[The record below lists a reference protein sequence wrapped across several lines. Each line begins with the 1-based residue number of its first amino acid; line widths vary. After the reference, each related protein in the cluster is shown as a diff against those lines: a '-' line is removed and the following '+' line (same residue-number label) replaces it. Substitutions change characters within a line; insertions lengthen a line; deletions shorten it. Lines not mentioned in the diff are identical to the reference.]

1 MSPHAHA
8 SEYGAAPEHRRG
20 QSKQG
25 QLGLEPGI
33 VFHDHPEGKTDN
45 RKASEDRQATA
56 EKYSEKNS
64 EGAHA
69 AGMIRRAN
77 YLNSTMRIITARRTE
92 PTRTPRRFPGLL
104 LSALALGG
112 ASLALATS
120 DESPEPLRIADSHR
134 DTARGVVLY
143 SERKHYEQI
152 EVDDSL
158 SEAAL
163 RRFIDL
169 LDGQRLYF
177 LRNQEAYFLRIYG
190 DRLDDAMRL
199 GQLDP
204 IFDIYRLFRKRMT
217 SYFDF
222 ALEYMDTEPN
232 LNTDRAWILDREETP
247 RPASHAE
254 MEDLWRNRV
263 RHELINLVLDDR
275 SYEEAVEALRK
286 RYDRQRKSLFGQ
298 DSDDVF
304 AAYMNAFTRTLDPHS
319 NYFSPNN
326 FEEYRIQMSRAY
338 YGVGAS
344 LGIVDDYVLVQ
355 EVLSGG
361 PAEQDGRLR
370 AGDRI
375 TGVDGSAG
383 GELIDVVGWPLDDV
397 VELIRGPADT
407 PVVLRILPGGEAAG
421 SDSFLLELT
430 RGRVRLQGA
439 EKELLTTERNGE
451 NVNVGVIRIAN
462 FYFDMEGR
470 DAGLEDYPSST
481 RDVKRLIEELKSEG
495 AESLILDLRHN
506 GGGHLSEAISLAGL
520 FVGKGPVVQVRET
533 GERPQVL
540 PNRVQPPVWDGPLV
554 VLVDRLSA
562 SASEILA
569 AAIQDYGRG
578 VVVGQRTFGKGT
590 VQHIFS
596 IRRRGEPMPGRL
608 TLTIGKY
615 YRVTGESTQHR
626 GVSPDITLPA
636 AVATLPDRLITEEI
650 GESASENALPWDTIR
665 KTNFPGQTVDGATL
679 TLLTANHEKRESEDS
694 DWRMLLSRIKAI
706 QEMTERESEPI
717 HLDRRREDQA
727 MRRAQR
733 LAMTNEWL
741 QENDLPAIE
750 SLEEL
755 REMDLP
761 DVALEQASEVAAD
774 LVRLQVASTSPPAAA
789 NSSLQ

>member
-1 MSPHAHA
+1 
-8 SEYGAAPEHRRG
+8 
-20 QSKQG
+20 
-25 QLGLEPGI
+25 
-33 VFHDHPEGKTDN
+33 
-45 RKASEDRQATA
+45 
-56 EKYSEKNS
+56 
-64 EGAHA
+64 
-69 AGMIRRAN
+69 
-77 YLNSTMRIITARRTE
+77 MRIITARQPEFTKT
-92 PTRTPRRFPGLL
+92 TRRLPSVL
-104 LSALALGG
+104 LSALALGA
-112 ASLALATS
+112 ASLAFATS
-120 DESPEPLRIADSHR
+120 GESPEPLRITDSHR
-134 DTARGVVLY
+134 ETARGVVFY

-152 EVDDSL
+152 EVDDRL
-158 SEAAL
+158 SEATL
-163 RRFIDL
+163 RNFIDL
-169 LDGQRLYF
+169 LDGQHAYF
-177 LRNQEAYFLRIYG
+177 LKNQEAYFLAKYG
-190 DRLDDAMRL
+190 SRLDDAMRR

-204 IFDIYRLFRKRMT
+204 VLEIYRLFRERMT

-222 ALEYMDTEPN
+222 ALEYMDTEPD
-232 LNTDRAWILDREETP
+232 LNTERTWILDREDTP
-247 RPASHAE
+247 RPASQAK
-254 MEDLWRNRV
+254 MNDVWRDRV
-263 RHELINLVLDDR
+263 RHELINLVLRDR
-275 SYEEAVEALRK
+275 SYDEAVEALRE
-286 RYDRQRKSLFGQ
+286 RYARQRKSLFAQ

-304 AAYMNAFTRTLDPHS
+304 AVFMNAFTHALDPHS
-319 NYFSPNN
+319 TYFSPNN

-344 LGIVDDYVLVQ
+344 LTMEDDHVLVR

-361 PAEQDGRLR
+361 PAEEDGRLR

-375 TGVDGSAG
+375 TGVDGSAS
-383 GELIDVVGWPLDDV
+383 GELIDVVGWRLDNV

-421 SDSFLLELT
+421 SESLLLELT
-430 RGRVRLQGA
+430 RGRVRLEGA
-439 EKELLTTERNGE
+439 EKELLTTQRNGE

-470 DAGLEDYPSST
+470 KAGLKDYPSST

-506 GGGHLSEAISLAGL
+506 GGGHLNEAISLAGL
-520 FVGKGPVVQVRET
+520 FVGEGPVVQVREPAA
-533 GERPQVL
+533 RPQVFR
-540 PNRVQPPVWDGPLV
+540 NRVQAPAWDGPLV

-590 VQHIFS
+590 VQNIYQIS
-596 IRRRGEPMPGRL
+596 RRNEPTAGRL

-626 GVSPDITLPA
+626 GVSPDITLSA
-636 AVATLPDRLITEEI
+636 AVATLPDQVITDEI
-650 GESASENALPWDTIR
+650 GESASDNALPWDTIR
-665 KTNFPGQTVDGATL
+665 ETEYPGQTVDGATL
-679 TLLTANHEKRESEDS
+679 NLLAANHQRRESEDP
-694 DWRMLLSRIKAI
+694 DWRMLLGRIKAL

-727 MRRAQR
+727 ARRAQW

-741 QENDLPAIE
+741 QEYELPPIE
-750 SLEEL
+750 GLEEL

-774 LVRLQVASTSPPAAA
+774 LVRLQVASTSPPPAAS
-789 NSSLQ
+789 SSLQ

>member
-1 MSPHAHA
+1 
-8 SEYGAAPEHRRG
+8 
-20 QSKQG
+20 
-25 QLGLEPGI
+25 
-33 VFHDHPEGKTDN
+33 
-45 RKASEDRQATA
+45 
-56 EKYSEKNS
+56 
-64 EGAHA
+64 
-69 AGMIRRAN
+69 
-77 YLNSTMRIITARRTE
+77 MRIITARQPEFTKT
-92 PTRTPRRFPGLL
+92 TRRLPGVL
-104 LSALALGG
+104 LSALALGA

-120 DESPEPLRIADSHR
+120 GESPEPLRITDSHR
-134 DTARGVVLY
+134 ETARGVVFY

-152 EVDDSL
+152 KVDDRL
-158 SEAAL
+158 SEATL
-163 RRFIDL
+163 RNFIDL
-169 LDGQRLYF
+169 LDGQHGYF
-177 LRNQEAYFLRIYG
+177 LKNQEAYFLAKYG
-190 DRLDDAMRL
+190 SRLDDAMRR

-204 IFDIYRLFRKRMT
+204 VLEIYRLFRERMT

-222 ALEYMDTEPN
+222 ALEYMDTEPD
-232 LNTDRAWILDREETP
+232 LNTERTWILDREDTP
-247 RPASHAE
+247 RPASQAE
-254 MEDLWRNRV
+254 MNDVWRDRV
-263 RHELINLVLDDR
+263 RHELINLMLRDR
-275 SYEEAVEALRK
+275 SYDEAVEALGERSYDEAVEALRERSYEK
-286 RYDRQRKSLFGQ
+286 AVEALRERSYEKAVEALRERYARQRKSLFAQ

-304 AAYMNAFTRTLDPHS
+304 AVFMNAFTHALDPHS
-319 NYFSPNN
+319 TYFSPNN

-344 LGIVDDYVLVQ
+344 LTMEDDHVLVR

-361 PAEQDGRLR
+361 PAEEDGRLR

-375 TGVDGSAG
+375 TGVASSAS
-383 GELIDVVGWPLDDV
+383 GELIDVVGWRLDNV

-421 SDSFLLELT
+421 SESFLLELT
-430 RGRVRLQGA
+430 RGRVRLEGA
-439 EKELLTTERNGE
+439 EKELLTTQRNGE

-470 DAGLEDYPSST
+470 KAGLKDYPSST

-506 GGGHLSEAISLAGL
+506 GGGHLNEAISLAGL
-520 FVGKGPVVQVRET
+520 FVGQGPVVQVREPAA
-533 GERPQVL
+533 RPQVFR
-540 PNRVQPPVWDGPLV
+540 NRVQAPAWDGPLV

-590 VQHIFS
+590 VQNIYQIS
-596 IRRRGEPMPGRL
+596 RRNEPMPGRL

-626 GVSPDITLPA
+626 GVSPDITLSA
-636 AVATLPDRLITEEI
+636 AVATLPDQVITDEI
-650 GESASENALPWDTIR
+650 GESASDNALPWDTIR
-665 KTNFPGQTVDGATL
+665 ETEYPGQTVDGATL
-679 TLLTANHEKRESEDS
+679 NLLAANHQRRELEDP
-694 DWRMLLSRIKAI
+694 DWRMLLGRIKVL

-727 MRRAQR
+727 ARRAQW

-741 QENDLPAIE
+741 QEYELPPIE
-750 SLEEL
+750 GLEEL

-789 NSSLQ
+789 SSSLQ

>member
-1 MSPHAHA
+1 
-8 SEYGAAPEHRRG
+8 
-20 QSKQG
+20 
-25 QLGLEPGI
+25 
-33 VFHDHPEGKTDN
+33 
-45 RKASEDRQATA
+45 
-56 EKYSEKNS
+56 
-64 EGAHA
+64 
-69 AGMIRRAN
+69 
-77 YLNSTMRIITARRTE
+77 MRIITARQPEFTKT
-92 PTRTPRRFPGLL
+92 TRRLSGVL
-104 LSALALGG
+104 LSALALGA

-120 DESPEPLRIADSHR
+120 GESPEPLRITDSHR
-134 DTARGVVLY
+134 ETARGVVFY

-152 EVDDSL
+152 EVDDRL
-158 SEAAL
+158 SEATL
-163 RRFIDL
+163 RNFIDL
-169 LDGQRLYF
+169 LDGQHGYF
-177 LRNQEAYFLRIYG
+177 LKNQEAYFLAKYG
-190 DRLDDAMRL
+190 SRLDDAMRR

-204 IFDIYRLFRKRMT
+204 VLEIYRLFRERMT

-222 ALEYMDTEPN
+222 ALEYMDTEPD
-232 LNTDRAWILDREETP
+232 LNTERTWILDREDTP
-247 RPASHAE
+247 RPASQAE
-254 MEDLWRNRV
+254 MNDVWRDRV
-263 RHELINLVLDDR
+263 RHELINLVLRDR
-275 SYEEAVEALRK
+275 SYDEAVEALGERSHDEAVEALGERSHDEAVEALRERSYEK
-286 RYDRQRKSLFGQ
+286 AVEALRERYARQRKSLFAQ

-304 AAYMNAFTRTLDPHS
+304 AVFMNAFTHALDPHS
-319 NYFSPNN
+319 TYFSPNN

-344 LGIVDDYVLVQ
+344 LTMEDDHVLVR

-361 PAEQDGRLR
+361 PAEEDGRLR

-375 TGVDGSAG
+375 TGVDGSAS
-383 GELIDVVGWPLDDV
+383 GELIDVVGRRLDDV

-421 SDSFLLELT
+421 SESFLLELT
-430 RGRVRLQGA
+430 RGRVRLEGA
-439 EKELLTTERNGE
+439 EKELLTTQRNGE

-470 DAGLEDYPSST
+470 KAGLKDYPSST

-495 AESLILDLRHN
+495 ADSLILDLRHN
-506 GGGHLSEAISLAGL
+506 GGGHLNEAISLAGL
-520 FVGKGPVVQVRET
+520 FVGQGPVVQVREPAA
-533 GERPQVL
+533 RPQVFR
-540 PNRVQPPVWDGPLV
+540 NRVQAPAWDGPLV

-590 VQHIFS
+590 VQNIYQIS
-596 IRRRGEPMPGRL
+596 RRNEPMPGRL

-626 GVSPDITLPA
+626 GVSPDITLSA
-636 AVATLPDRLITEEI
+636 AVATLPDQVITDEI
-650 GESASENALPWDTIR
+650 GESASDNALPWDTIR
-665 KTNFPGQTVDGATL
+665 ETEYPGQTVDGATL
-679 TLLTANHEKRESEDS
+679 NLLAANHQRRESEDP
-694 DWRMLLSRIKAI
+694 DWRMLLGRIKVL

-727 MRRAQR
+727 ARRAQW

-741 QENDLPAIE
+741 QEYELPPIE
-750 SLEEL
+750 GLEEL

-789 NSSLQ
+789 SSSLQ

>member
-1 MSPHAHA
+1 MS
-8 SEYGAAPEHRRG
+8 G
-20 QSKQG
+20 
-25 QLGLEPGI
+25 
-33 VFHDHPEGKTDN
+33 V
-45 RKASEDRQATA
+45 
-56 EKYSEKNS
+56 
-64 EGAHA
+64 
-69 AGMIRRAN
+69 
-77 YLNSTMRIITARRTE
+77 
-92 PTRTPRRFPGLL
+92 L
-104 LSALALGG
+104 LSALALGA

-120 DESPEPLRIADSHR
+120 GESPEPLRITDSHR
-134 DTARGVVLY
+134 ETARGVVFY

-152 EVDDSL
+152 KVDDRL
-158 SEAAL
+158 SEATL
-163 RRFIDL
+163 RNFIDL
-169 LDGQRLYF
+169 LDGQHGYF
-177 LRNQEAYFLRIYG
+177 LKNQEAYFLAKYG
-190 DRLDDAMRL
+190 SRLDDAMRR

-204 IFDIYRLFRKRMT
+204 VLEIYRLFRERMT

-222 ALEYMDTEPN
+222 ALEYMDTEPD
-232 LNTDRAWILDREETP
+232 LNTERTWILDREDTP
-247 RPASHAE
+247 RPASQAE
-254 MEDLWRNRV
+254 MNDVWRDRV
-263 RHELINLVLDDR
+263 RHELINLVLRDR
-275 SYEEAVEALRK
+275 SYDEAVEALGERSHDEAVEALRERSYDEAVEALRERSYEK
-286 RYDRQRKSLFGQ
+286 AVEALRERYARQRKSLFAQ

-304 AAYMNAFTRTLDPHS
+304 AVFMNAFTHALDPHS
-319 NYFSPNN
+319 TYFSPNN

-344 LGIVDDYVLVQ
+344 LTMEDDHVLVQ

-361 PAEQDGRLR
+361 PAEEDGRLR

-375 TGVDGSAG
+375 TGVDGSAS
-383 GELIDVVGWPLDDV
+383 GELIDVVGWRLDNV

-421 SDSFLLELT
+421 SESFLLELT
-430 RGRVRLQGA
+430 RGRVRLEGA
-439 EKELLTTERNGE
+439 EKELLTTQRNGE

-470 DAGLEDYPSST
+470 KAGLKDYPSST

-506 GGGHLSEAISLAGL
+506 GGGHLNEAISLAGL
-520 FVGKGPVVQVRET
+520 FVGEGPVVQVREPAAL
-533 GERPQVL
+533 PQVFR
-540 PNRVQPPVWDGPLV
+540 NRVQAPAWDGPLV

-590 VQHIFS
+590 VQNIYQIS
-596 IRRRGEPMPGRL
+596 RRNEPTPGRL

-626 GVSPDITLPA
+626 GVSPDITLSA
-636 AVATLPDRLITEEI
+636 AVATLPDQVITDEI
-650 GESASENALPWDTIR
+650 GESASDNALPWDTIR
-665 KTNFPGQTVDGATL
+665 ETEYPGQTVDGATL
-679 TLLTANHEKRESEDS
+679 NLLAANHQRRESEDP
-694 DWRMLLSRIKAI
+694 DWRMLLGRIKAL

-727 MRRAQR
+727 ARRAQR

-741 QENDLPAIE
+741 RGNDLPPIVG
-750 SLEEL
+750 LEEL

-789 NSSLQ
+789 SSSLQ

>member
-8 SEYGAAPEHRRG
+8 SEDGAPSEHRRG

-25 QLGLEPGI
+25 QLGLKPGI
-33 VFHDHPEGKTDN
+33 VFHDHPERKTDN
-45 RKASEDRQATA
+45 RKASEYRKATA
-56 EKYSEKNS
+56 KKYSEKNS

-69 AGMIRRAN
+69 AGMIRRAKHHM
-77 YLNSTMRIITARRTE
+77 STMRIITARRTE
-92 PTRTPRRFPGLL
+92 FTHTARRLPSLL
-104 LSALALGG
+104 LSALALGA
-112 ASLALATS
+112 ASLAFATS
-120 DESPEPLRIADSHR
+120 GESPEPLRITDSHR
-134 DTARGVVLY
+134 DTARGVVYY
-143 SERKHYEQI
+143 SENKHYEQI

-158 SEAAL
+158 SEATL
-163 RRFIDL
+163 HNYIDL

-177 LRNQEAYFLRIYG
+177 LKNQEARFLRTYG
-190 DRLDDAMRL
+190 GRLDDAMRY
-199 GQLDP
+199 GHLDP
-204 IFDIYRLFRKRMT
+204 IFEIYRLFRFRMT
-217 SYFDF
+217 HYFDF
-222 ALEYMDTEPN
+222 ALKYMDTEPE
-232 LNTDRAWILDREETP
+232 LNTERTWILDRQDTP
-247 RPASHAE
+247 RPASQAE
-254 MEDLWRNRV
+254 MDDAWRDRV

-275 SYEEAVEALRK
+275 SYEEAVDALRK
-286 RYDRQRKSLFGQ
+286 RYARQRKSLFAQ

-304 AAYMNAFTRTLDPHS
+304 TVFMNVFTHTLDPHS
-319 NYFSPNN
+319 NYLSPNN

-344 LGIVDDYVLVQ
+344 LGVEDDHVLVR

-361 PAEQDGRLR
+361 PAERDGRLR

-375 TGVDGSAG
+375 TGVNSSAS
-383 GELIDVVGWPLDDV
+383 GELIDVVGWRLEDV

-421 SDSFLLELT
+421 SESFLLKLT
-430 RGRVRLQGA
+430 RGRVRLEGA

-470 DAGLEDYPSST
+470 QAGLADYPSST
-481 RDVKRLIEELKSEG
+481 RDVKRLVEELKSEG
-495 AESLILDLRHN
+495 AESLILDLRRN

-520 FVGKGPVVQVRET
+520 FVGKGPVVQVREPA
-533 GERPQVL
+533 ERPQVHR
-540 PNRVQPPVWDGPLV
+540 NHVQPPVWDGPLV

-590 VQHIFS
+590 VQDIYQIS
-596 IRRRGEPMPGRL
+596 RRNEPMPGRL

-626 GVSPDITLPA
+626 GVSPDITLSA
-636 AVATLPDRLITEEI
+636 AVATLPDQVITDEI
-650 GESASENALPWDTIR
+650 GESANDNALPWDTIDE
-665 KTNFPGQTVDGATL
+665 THYPGRTVDGATL
-679 TLLTANHEKRESEDS
+679 NLLAVNHQRRESEDS
-694 DWRMLLSRIKAI
+694 DWRLLLSRIEAI

-727 MRRAQR
+727 ARRAQR

-741 QENDLPAIE
+741 QENNLPRIE

-755 REMDLP
+755 RGMDLP

-774 LVRLQVASTSPPAAA
+774 LVRLQVASTSPPVAA
-789 NSSLQ
+789 NSTLQ

>member
-1 MSPHAHA
+1 M
-8 SEYGAAPEHRRG
+8 
-20 QSKQG
+20 
-25 QLGLEPGI
+25 
-33 VFHDHPEGKTDN
+33 
-45 RKASEDRQATA
+45 
-56 EKYSEKNS
+56 
-64 EGAHA
+64 
-69 AGMIRRAN
+69 
-77 YLNSTMRIITARRTE
+77 
-92 PTRTPRRFPGLL
+92 L
-104 LSALALGG
+104 LSALALGA

-120 DESPEPLRIADSHR
+120 GESPEPLRITDSHR

-143 SERKHYEQI
+143 SEREHYEQI

-158 SEAAL
+158 SEATL
-163 RRFIDL
+163 CNFIDL
-169 LDGQRLYF
+169 LDGQHVYF
-177 LRNQEAYFLRIYG
+177 LRNQEAYFQRVYG
-190 DRLDDAMRL
+190 GRLDDAMRH

-204 IFDIYRLFRKRMT
+204 ILDIYRLFRKRMT

-222 ALEYMDTEPN
+222 ALEYMDTKPD
-232 LNTDRAWILDREETP
+232 LNTERSWILDREDTP
-247 RPASHAE
+247 RPASQAE
-254 MEDLWRNRV
+254 MDDVWRDRV
-263 RHELINLVLDDR
+263 RHELIILVLGDR
-275 SYEEAVEALRK
+275 SYEEAVEALRE
-286 RYDRQRKSLFGQ
+286 RYAQQRKSLFAQ
-298 DSDDVF
+298 DSNDVF
-304 AAYMNAFTRTLDPHS
+304 ANFMNAFTHSLDPHS
-319 NYFSPNN
+319 TYFSPNN

-344 LGIVDDYVLVQ
+344 LTTEDDYVLVQ

-361 PAEQDGRLR
+361 PAEKDGRLR

-375 TGVDGSAG
+375 TGVDGSAS
-383 GELIDVVGWPLDDV
+383 GELIDVVGWRLDEV

-421 SDSFLLELT
+421 SESFLLELT
-430 RGRVRLQGA
+430 RGRVRLEGA

-470 DAGLEDYPSST
+470 QAGLKDYPSST
-481 RDVKRLIEELKSEG
+481 RDVKRLIEELKAEG
-495 AESLILDLRHN
+495 AESLILDLRRN
-506 GGGHLSEAISLAGL
+506 GGGHLNEAISLAGL
-520 FVGKGPVVQVRET
+520 FVGKGPVVQVRDSAL
-533 GERPQVL
+533 RPQVL
-540 PNRVQPPVWDGPLV
+540 PNRGQPPVWDGPLV

-590 VQHIFS
+590 VQNIYQ
-596 IRRRGEPMPGRL
+596 IRRRNEPMPGRL

-626 GVSPDITLPA
+626 GVSPDITLSA
-636 AVATLPDRLITEEI
+636 AVALLPDQVITDEI
-650 GESASENALPWDTIR
+650 GESASDNALPWDTIR
-665 KTNFPGQTVDGATL
+665 ETEYPGQTVDGATL
-679 TLLTANHEKRESEDS
+679 KLLAANHQRRESEDS
-694 DWRMLLSRIKAI
+694 DWRMLLSRIQAI

-727 MRRAQR
+727 ARRAQR
-733 LAMTNEWL
+733 LTMTNEWL
-741 QENDLPAIE
+741 RENDLPPIE

-789 NSSLQ
+789 SSSLQ

>member
-1 MSPHAHA
+1 
-8 SEYGAAPEHRRG
+8 
-20 QSKQG
+20 
-25 QLGLEPGI
+25 
-33 VFHDHPEGKTDN
+33 
-45 RKASEDRQATA
+45 
-56 EKYSEKNS
+56 
-64 EGAHA
+64 
-69 AGMIRRAN
+69 
-77 YLNSTMRIITARRTE
+77 MRIITARQPEFTKT
-92 PTRTPRRFPGLL
+92 TRRLPGVL
-104 LSALALGG
+104 LSALALGA

-120 DESPEPLRIADSHR
+120 GESPEPLRITDSHR
-134 DTARGVVLY
+134 ETARGVVFY

-152 EVDDSL
+152 EVDDRL
-158 SEAAL
+158 SEATL
-163 RRFIDL
+163 RNFIDL
-169 LDGQRLYF
+169 LDGQHGYF
-177 LRNQEAYFLRIYG
+177 LKNQEAYFLAKYG
-190 DRLDDAMRL
+190 SRLDDAMRR

-204 IFDIYRLFRKRMT
+204 VLEIYRLFRERMT

-222 ALEYMDTEPN
+222 ALEYMDTEPD
-232 LNTDRAWILDREETP
+232 LNTERTWILDREDTP
-247 RPASHAE
+247 RPASQAE
-254 MEDLWRNRV
+254 MNDVWRDRV
-263 RHELINLVLDDR
+263 RHELINLMLRDR
-275 SYEEAVEALRK
+275 SYDEGVEALGEHSYDEAVEALRERSYEK
-286 RYDRQRKSLFGQ
+286 AVEALRERYARQRKSLFAQ

-304 AAYMNAFTRTLDPHS
+304 AVFMNAFTHALDPHS
-319 NYFSPNN
+319 TYFSPNN

-344 LGIVDDYVLVQ
+344 LTMEDDHVLVR

-361 PAEQDGRLR
+361 PAEEDGRLR

-375 TGVDGSAG
+375 TGVDGSAS
-383 GELIDVVGWPLDDV
+383 GELIDVVGWRLDNV

-421 SDSFLLELT
+421 SESFLLELT
-430 RGRVRLQGA
+430 RGRVRLEGA
-439 EKELLTTERNGE
+439 EKELLTTQRNGE

-470 DAGLEDYPSST
+470 KAGLKDYPSST

-506 GGGHLSEAISLAGL
+506 GGGHLNEAISLAGL
-520 FVGKGPVVQVRET
+520 FVGQGPVVQVREPAA
-533 GERPQVL
+533 RPQVFR
-540 PNRVQPPVWDGPLV
+540 NRVQAPAWDGPLV

-590 VQHIFS
+590 VQNIYQIS
-596 IRRRGEPMPGRL
+596 RRNEPMPGRL

-626 GVSPDITLPA
+626 GVSPDITLSA
-636 AVATLPDRLITEEI
+636 AVATLPDQVITDEI
-650 GESASENALPWDTIR
+650 GESASDNALPWDTIR
-665 KTNFPGQTVDGATL
+665 ETEYPGQTVDGATL
-679 TLLTANHEKRESEDS
+679 NLLAANHQRRESEDP
-694 DWRMLLSRIKAI
+694 DWRMLLGRIKVL

-727 MRRAQR
+727 ARRAQW

-741 QENDLPAIE
+741 QEYELPPIE
-750 SLEEL
+750 GLEAL

-789 NSSLQ
+789 SSSLQ

>member
-1 MSPHAHA
+1 
-8 SEYGAAPEHRRG
+8 
-20 QSKQG
+20 
-25 QLGLEPGI
+25 
-33 VFHDHPEGKTDN
+33 
-45 RKASEDRQATA
+45 
-56 EKYSEKNS
+56 
-64 EGAHA
+64 
-69 AGMIRRAN
+69 
-77 YLNSTMRIITARRTE
+77 MRIITARQPEFTKT
-92 PTRTPRRFPGLL
+92 TRRLPGVL
-104 LSALALGG
+104 LSALALGA

-120 DESPEPLRIADSHR
+120 GESPEPLRITDSHR
-134 DTARGVVLY
+134 ETARGVVFY

-152 EVDDSL
+152 EVDDRL
-158 SEAAL
+158 SDATL
-163 RRFIDL
+163 RNFIDL
-169 LDGQRLYF
+169 LDGQHGYF
-177 LRNQEAYFLRIYG
+177 LKNQEAYFLAKYG
-190 DRLDDAMRL
+190 SRLDDAMRR

-204 IFDIYRLFRKRMT
+204 VLEIYRLFRERMT

-222 ALEYMDTEPN
+222 ALEYMDTEPD
-232 LNTDRAWILDREETP
+232 LNTERTWILDREDTP
-247 RPASHAE
+247 RPASQAE
-254 MEDLWRNRV
+254 MNDVWRDRV
-263 RHELINLVLDDR
+263 RHELINLVLRDR
-275 SYEEAVEALRK
+275 SYDEAVEALGERSHDEAVEALGERSHDEAVEALGERSYEK
-286 RYDRQRKSLFGQ
+286 AVEALRERYARQRKSLFAQ

-304 AAYMNAFTRTLDPHS
+304 AVFMNAFTHALDPHS
-319 NYFSPNN
+319 TYFSPNN

-344 LGIVDDYVLVQ
+344 LTMEDDHVLVQ

-361 PAEQDGRLR
+361 PAEEDGRLR

-375 TGVDGSAG
+375 TGVDGSAS
-383 GELIDVVGWPLDDV
+383 GELIDVVGRRLDDV

-421 SDSFLLELT
+421 SESFLLELT
-430 RGRVRLQGA
+430 RGRVRLEGA
-439 EKELLTTERNGE
+439 EKELLTTQRNGE

-470 DAGLEDYPSST
+470 KAGLKDYPSST

-495 AESLILDLRHN
+495 ADSLILDLRHN
-506 GGGHLSEAISLAGL
+506 GGGHLNEAISLAGL
-520 FVGKGPVVQVRET
+520 FVGQGPVVQVREPAA
-533 GERPQVL
+533 RPQVFR
-540 PNRVQPPVWDGPLV
+540 NRVQAPAWDGPLV

-590 VQHIFS
+590 VQNIYQIS
-596 IRRRGEPMPGRL
+596 RRNEPMPGRL

-626 GVSPDITLPA
+626 GVSPDITLSA
-636 AVATLPDRLITEEI
+636 AVATLPDQVITDEI
-650 GESASENALPWDTIR
+650 GESASDNALPWDTIR
-665 KTNFPGQTVDGATL
+665 ETEYPGQTVDGATL
-679 TLLTANHEKRESEDS
+679 NLLAANHQRRESEDP
-694 DWRMLLSRIKAI
+694 DWRMLLGRIKVL

-727 MRRAQR
+727 ARRAQW

-741 QENDLPAIE
+741 QEYELPPIE
-750 SLEEL
+750 GLEEL

-789 NSSLQ
+789 SSSLQ

>member
-1 MSPHAHA
+1 
-8 SEYGAAPEHRRG
+8 
-20 QSKQG
+20 
-25 QLGLEPGI
+25 
-33 VFHDHPEGKTDN
+33 
-45 RKASEDRQATA
+45 
-56 EKYSEKNS
+56 
-64 EGAHA
+64 
-69 AGMIRRAN
+69 
-77 YLNSTMRIITARRTE
+77 MRIITARQPEFTKT
-92 PTRTPRRFPGLL
+92 TRRLPGVL
-104 LSALALGG
+104 LSALALGA

-120 DESPEPLRIADSHR
+120 GESPEPLRITDSHR
-134 DTARGVVLY
+134 ETARGVVFY

-152 EVDDSL
+152 EVDDRL
-158 SEAAL
+158 SEATL
-163 RRFIDL
+163 RNFIDL
-169 LDGQRLYF
+169 LDGQHAYF
-177 LRNQEAYFLRIYG
+177 LKNQEAYFLAKYG
-190 DRLDDAMRL
+190 SRLDDAMRR

-204 IFDIYRLFRKRMT
+204 VLEIYRLFRERMT

-222 ALEYMDTEPN
+222 ALEYMDTEPD
-232 LNTDRAWILDREETP
+232 LNTERTWILDREDTP
-247 RPASHAE
+247 RPASQAE
-254 MEDLWRNRV
+254 MNDVWRDRV
-263 RHELINLVLDDR
+263 RHELINLVLRDR
-275 SYEEAVEALRK
+275 SYDEAVEALRERSYDEAVEALRERSYDEAVEALRERSYEK
-286 RYDRQRKSLFGQ
+286 AVEALRERSYEKAVEALRERSYDEAVEALRERSYEKAVEALRERYARQRKSLFAQ

-304 AAYMNAFTRTLDPHS
+304 AVFMNAFTHALDPHS
-319 NYFSPNN
+319 TYFSPNN

-344 LGIVDDYVLVQ
+344 LTMEDDHVLVQ

-361 PAEQDGRLR
+361 PAEEDGRLR

-375 TGVDGSAG
+375 TGVDGSAS
-383 GELIDVVGWPLDDV
+383 GELIDVVGRRLDDV

-421 SDSFLLELT
+421 SESFLLELT
-430 RGRVRLQGA
+430 RGRVHLEGA
-439 EKELLTTERNGE
+439 EKELLTTQRNGE

-470 DAGLEDYPSST
+470 KAGLKDYPSST

-495 AESLILDLRHN
+495 ADSLILDLRHN
-506 GGGHLSEAISLAGL
+506 GGGHLNEAISLAGL
-520 FVGKGPVVQVRET
+520 FVGQGPVVQVREPAA
-533 GERPQVL
+533 RPQVFR
-540 PNRVQPPVWDGPLV
+540 NRVQAPAWDGPLV

-590 VQHIFS
+590 VQNIYQIS
-596 IRRRGEPMPGRL
+596 RRNEPMPGRL

-626 GVSPDITLPA
+626 GVSPDITLSA
-636 AVATLPDRLITEEI
+636 AVATLPDQVITDEI
-650 GESASENALPWDTIR
+650 GESASDNALPWDTIR
-665 KTNFPGQTVDGATL
+665 ETEYPGQTVDGATL
-679 TLLTANHEKRESEDS
+679 NLLAANHQRRESEDP
-694 DWRMLLSRIKAI
+694 DWRMLLGRIKVL

-727 MRRAQR
+727 ARRAQW

-741 QENDLPAIE
+741 QEYELPPIE
-750 SLEEL
+750 GLEEL

-789 NSSLQ
+789 SSSLQ

>member
-1 MSPHAHA
+1 
-8 SEYGAAPEHRRG
+8 
-20 QSKQG
+20 
-25 QLGLEPGI
+25 
-33 VFHDHPEGKTDN
+33 
-45 RKASEDRQATA
+45 
-56 EKYSEKNS
+56 
-64 EGAHA
+64 
-69 AGMIRRAN
+69 
-77 YLNSTMRIITARRTE
+77 MRIITARQPEFTKT
-92 PTRTPRRFPGLL
+92 TRRLPGVL
-104 LSALALGG
+104 LSALALGA

-120 DESPEPLRIADSHR
+120 GESPEPLRITDSHR
-134 DTARGVVLY
+134 ETARGVVFY

-152 EVDDSL
+152 EVDDRL
-158 SEAAL
+158 SEATL
-163 RRFIDL
+163 RNFIDL
-169 LDGQRLYF
+169 LDGQHGYF
-177 LRNQEAYFLRIYG
+177 LKNQEAYFLAKYG
-190 DRLDDAMRL
+190 SRLDDAMRR

-204 IFDIYRLFRKRMT
+204 VLEIYRLFRERMT

-222 ALEYMDTEPN
+222 ALEYMDTEPD
-232 LNTDRAWILDREETP
+232 LNTERTWILDREDTP
-247 RPASHAE
+247 RPASQAE
-254 MEDLWRNRV
+254 MNDVWRDRV
-263 RHELINLVLDDR
+263 RHELINLVLRDR
-275 SYEEAVEALRK
+275 SYDEAVDALRERSHDEAVEALGERSHDEAVEALRERSYEK
-286 RYDRQRKSLFGQ
+286 AVEALRERSYEKAVEALRERYARQRKSLFAQ

-304 AAYMNAFTRTLDPHS
+304 AVFMNAFTHALDPHS
-319 NYFSPNN
+319 TYFSPNN

-344 LGIVDDYVLVQ
+344 LTMEDDHVLVQ

-361 PAEQDGRLR
+361 PAEEDGRLR

-375 TGVDGSAG
+375 TGVDGSAS
-383 GELIDVVGWPLDDV
+383 GELIDVVGRRLDDV

-421 SDSFLLELT
+421 SESFLLELT
-430 RGRVRLQGA
+430 RGRVRLEGA
-439 EKELLTTERNGE
+439 KKELLTTQRNGE

-470 DAGLEDYPSST
+470 KAGLKDYPSST
-481 RDVKRLIEELKSEG
+481 RDVKRLIKELKSEG

-506 GGGHLSEAISLAGL
+506 GGGHLNEAISLAGL
-520 FVGKGPVVQVRET
+520 FVGQGPVVQVREPAA
-533 GERPQVL
+533 RPQVFR
-540 PNRVQPPVWDGPLV
+540 NRVQAPAWDGPLV

-590 VQHIFS
+590 VQNIYQIS
-596 IRRRGEPMPGRL
+596 RRNEPMPGRL

-626 GVSPDITLPA
+626 GVSPDITLSA
-636 AVATLPDRLITEEI
+636 AVATLPDQVITDEI
-650 GESASENALPWDTIR
+650 GESASDNALPWDTIR
-665 KTNFPGQTVDGATL
+665 ETEYPGQTVDGATL
-679 TLLTANHEKRESEDS
+679 NLLAANHQRRESEDP
-694 DWRMLLSRIKAI
+694 DWRMLLGRIKVL

-727 MRRAQR
+727 ARRAQW

-741 QENDLPAIE
+741 QEYELPPIE
-750 SLEEL
+750 GLEAL

-774 LVRLQVASTSPPAAA
+774 LVGLQVASTSPPAAA
-789 NSSLQ
+789 SSSLQ

>member
-1 MSPHAHA
+1 M
-8 SEYGAAPEHRRG
+8 
-20 QSKQG
+20 
-25 QLGLEPGI
+25 PG
-33 VFHDHPEGKTDN
+33 V
-45 RKASEDRQATA
+45 
-56 EKYSEKNS
+56 
-64 EGAHA
+64 
-69 AGMIRRAN
+69 
-77 YLNSTMRIITARRTE
+77 
-92 PTRTPRRFPGLL
+92 L
-104 LSALALGG
+104 LSALAFGA
-112 ASLALATS
+112 ASLALATAG
-120 DESPEPLRIADSHR
+120 ESPEPLRITDSHR
-134 DTARGVVLY
+134 ETARGVVFY

-158 SEAAL
+158 SEATL
-163 RRFIDL
+163 RKFIDL

-177 LRNQEAYFLRIYG
+177 LRNQEAYFLTKYG
-190 DRLDDAMRL
+190 GRLDDAMRH

-204 IFDIYRLFRKRMT
+204 VLEIYRLFRTRMT

-222 ALEYMDTEPN
+222 ALEYMDTEPD
-232 LNTDRAWILDREETP
+232 LNTERTWLLDREDAP
-247 RPASHAE
+247 RPASQAE
-254 MEDLWRNRV
+254 MDDVWRDRV
-263 RHELINLVLDDR
+263 RHELINLVLGDR
-275 SYEEAVEALRK
+275 SYEEAVKALRK
-286 RYDRQRKSLFGQ
+286 RYAQQRKSLFAQ

-304 AAYMNAFTRTLDPHS
+304 AVFINAFTHTLDPHS
-319 NYFSPNN
+319 TYFSPSN

-344 LGIVDDYVLVQ
+344 LTTEDDYVLVQ

-361 PAEQDGRLR
+361 PAEEDGRLR
-370 AGDRI
+370 VGDRI
-375 TGVDGSAG
+375 TGVDGSAS
-383 GELIDVVGWPLDDV
+383 GELIDVIGWRLQDV

-421 SDSFLLELT
+421 SESFLLELT

-495 AESLILDLRHN
+495 AESLILDLRRN
-506 GGGHLSEAISLAGL
+506 GGGHLNEAISLAGL
-520 FVGKGPVVQVRET
+520 FVGQGPVVQVRET
-533 GERPQVL
+533 ALRPKVFK
-540 PNRVQPPVWDGPLV
+540 NHMQPPVWDGPLV

-590 VQHIFS
+590 VQNIYQIS
-596 IRRRGEPMPGRL
+596 PGNAPVPGRL

-626 GVSPDITLPA
+626 GVSPDITLSA
-636 AVATLPDRLITEEI
+636 AVATLPDQVITDEI
-650 GESASENALPWDTIR
+650 GESASDNALPWDTIR
-665 KTNFPGQTVDGATL
+665 ETEYPGQMVDGATL
-679 TLLTANHEKRESEDS
+679 NLLAANHQRRESEDP
-694 DWRMLLSRIKAI
+694 DWRMLLGRIKAI

-727 MRRAQR
+727 RRRAQR
-733 LAMTNEWL
+733 LVITNKWL
-741 QENDLPAIE
+741 RENDLPPIE

-774 LVRLQVASTSPPAAA
+774 LVRLQVASASPPAAA
-789 NSSLQ
+789 SSSLQ